1 MSGLLRD
8 EDWEILVRRIRAG
21 KCTPFLGAGAC
32 FGVLPLGGDIA
43 KQWAEQYEYPFE
55 DKSNLITVAQF
66 LALKRDPM
74 FPKDEL
80 VRMWKK
86 FPSPD
91 FEDPTEPHRM
101 LAGLPIPV
109 YITTNYDDF
118 MFKALSGIKR
128 SKTMSW
134 TTQPSS
140 IRIQVSNRRLQTLL
154 SFIFMDTSRTQSPWF

>member
-118 MFKALSGIKR
+118 MFKALSYKLRDPKR
-128 SKTMSW
+128 VLCQWNQAVKNHVMDNPT
-134 TTQPSS
+134 
-140 IRIQVSNRRLQTLL
+140 
-154 SFIFMDTSRTQSPWF
+154 IFDKDPGFK